1 MAILRRIK
9 TSNFNQ
15 HMDLSTYIIPFTL
28 SQSDNFLMESSGI
41 IRLEAKHLVMEY
53 QSRDAVLGMVK
64 SSVNEVRLSLNDVQ
78 HITFKKGLFS
88 NTLRI
93 QAKAMRAFEKVP
105 GSVQGAVELKI
116 KRADRK
122 NAEYMVSAANL
133 RMSEMK
139 LESLGEIED

>member
-1 MAILRRIK
+1 
-9 TSNFNQ
+9 
-15 HMDLSTYIIPFTL
+15 MDLSTYIIPFTL

-139 LESLGEIED
+139 LEALGEMDD

>member
-1 MAILRRIK
+1 
-9 TSNFNQ
+9 
-15 HMDLSTYIIPFTL
+15 
-28 SQSDNFLMESSGI
+28 MESSGI
-41 IRLEAKHLVMEY
+41 VRLEARQLVMEY
-53 QSRDAVLGMVK
+53 QSRDAVLGVVK
-64 SSVNEVRLSLNDVQ
+64 SSVNEVRLSLNDIQ

-122 NAEYMVSAANL
+122 NADYMVSAANL

-139 LESLGEIED
+139 LEALGEMDD